1 MYCVPEFEIDK
12 DTSWERS
19 TTSKKIKAYI
29 SDIHSSYI
37 ESQKEVEKKDFNIK
51 AYELE
56 TMGQLDYVT
65 ISLSIKVF

>member
-1 MYCVPEFEIDK
+1 MQSTKKLVFSVTFNIKMYCIPEIEIDK

-29 SDIHSSYI
+29 SHIHRSYI

-51 AYELE
+51 A
-56 TMGQLDYVT
+56 
-65 ISLSIKVF
+65 

>member
-12 DTSWERS
+12 DTRWERS

-29 SDIHSSYI
+29 SDIHRSYI

-51 AYELE
+51 A
-56 TMGQLDYVT
+56 
-65 ISLSIKVF
+65 